1 MLQSRDPGFT
11 FVFHSH
17 ISGLFLASAQTHT
30 PAFLLTL
37 LASRK
42 DTVGLGSLK
51 IAALIGWFCASLVIP
66 SITHVYRVP
75 TFKFSLYLWG
85 PSVAPPSLAFS
96 PLDFSLASR

>member
-17 ISGLFLASAQTHT
+17 ISPGSFLASAQNHT

-51 IAALIGWFCASLVIP
+51 IAALICWFSASLVIP
-66 SITHVYRVP
+66 SVTHVCRVP
-75 TFKFSLYLWG
+75 TFKFSLYL
-85 PSVAPPSLAFS
+85 
-96 PLDFSLASR
+96 